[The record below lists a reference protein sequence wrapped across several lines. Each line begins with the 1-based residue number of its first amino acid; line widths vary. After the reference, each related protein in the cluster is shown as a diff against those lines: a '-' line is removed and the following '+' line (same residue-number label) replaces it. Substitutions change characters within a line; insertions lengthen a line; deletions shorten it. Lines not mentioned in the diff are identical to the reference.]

1 MSAPTARGSDAARG
15 EAVSTTR
22 SHRITRLSPTE
33 LQILDILTGT
43 PRTVLEVA
51 QLIGNPNLRTY
62 VASMR
67 AKGVRVI
74 TGWRSWLDDAGR
86 KKRCRLYVVERE
98 ERARVLGAGRS

>member
-1 MSAPTARGSDAARG
+1 MSAPTARGNTSARG
-15 EAVSTTR
+15 KVVGTTG
-22 SHRITRLSPTE
+22 SHRSTRLSPTE
-33 LQILDILTGT
+33 HQILEILTGT

-98 ERARVLGAGRS
+98 ERPWLLGE